1 MLRLSGA
8 LRYRKEND
16 MLSTS
21 RVMLLIAGG
30 ILYAMASC
38 ILAPTTVLGQPAAK
52 IISIEGAT
60 TQYQVI
66 DQDGKVVEV
75 EVPRRSLS
83 AIQTNS
89 LAQNEKTVSTT
100 VASVI
105 PQADPPQTFLV
116 KVVTRQGQIVTLEMP
131 AAALD
136 GMQTGD
142 MLTLQVP

>member
-1 MLRLSGA
+1 
-8 LRYRKEND
+8 

-21 RVMLLIAGG
+21 RVMPLIAGG
-30 ILYAMASC
+30 LLYAMASC
-38 ILAPTTVLGQPAAK
+38 ILAPATVLGQPAAK

-83 AIQTNS
+83 AIQPDS
-89 LAQNEKTVSTT
+89 LAQNEKTVSAT
-100 VASVI
+100 VASI
-105 PQADPPQTFLV
+105 TPQADPPRTFLV
-116 KVVTRQGQIVTLEMP
+116 KVVTTQGQIVTLEMP
-131 AAALD
+131 AVAID

-142 MLTLQVP
+142 MITLQVP

>member
-1 MLRLSGA
+1 
-8 LRYRKEND
+8 

-38 ILAPTTVLGQPAAK
+38 ILAPTTVLGQAAAK

-83 AIQTNS
+83 AIQTDS
-89 LAQNEKTVSTT
+89 LAQNEKTVSAT
-100 VASVI
+100 VASVT

-116 KVVTRQGQIVTLEMP
+116 KVVTTQGQIVTLEMP

-142 MLTLQVP
+142 MITLQVP